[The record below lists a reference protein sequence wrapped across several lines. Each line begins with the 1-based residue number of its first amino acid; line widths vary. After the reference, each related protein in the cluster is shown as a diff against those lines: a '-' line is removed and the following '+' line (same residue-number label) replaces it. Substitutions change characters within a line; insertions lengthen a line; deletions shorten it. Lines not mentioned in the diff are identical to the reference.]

1 MTWEKVKLAEC
12 CSSIADGDHLPPPKA
27 EKGVPFVTI
36 SNINSSHQFDFSD
49 TMYVPQEYYDRLDSK
64 RKAQIG
70 DVLYS
75 VVGSF
80 GIPVLIKE
88 NIPFVFQRHIGILR
102 PNEKILPAFLYYTM
116 LSHDFYAKADAV
128 AIGAAQRTISLSV
141 LRNMEIALPPFEVQ
155 KSIVCILS
163 AYDDLIENNQKQI
176 KLLEEAAQRLY
187 KEWFIDLRFPDHENT
202 PIHDGL
208 PEGWERKTVNECLQ
222 MHMNGGW
229 GSEIS
234 EAKNYIPGKVIRGT
248 DINDIKMGEYKDV
261 PLRFHSENDINKKIL
276 HPDDIV
282 FELSNGNI
290 SNIGRSLYIDEQIL
304 HNCGVNTICASF
316 CKLFRPI
323 NRLHALLLYWEIQD
337 MQSSGR
343 MIPYKKHGA
352 NGINNFDFEGF
363 LEHKLLIPN
372 KPEFINPF
380 NSFMQKM
387 SNIQYQFTILKESR
401 DRLLPQ
407 LMSGELKL

>member
-1 MTWEKVKLAEC
+1 MKWETVKLAEC

-49 TMYVPQEYYDRLDSK
+49 TMYVPQEYYDGLDSK
-64 RKAQIG
+64 RKARFG

-88 NIPFVFQRHIGILR
+88 NTPFVFQRHIGILR

-116 LSHDFYAKADAV
+116 LSRDFYAKADAI
-128 AIGAAQRTISLSV
+128 AIGAAQRTISLSA

-155 KSIVCILS
+155 KSIVSILS

-187 KEWFIDLRFPDHENT
+187 KEWFIDLRFPDYENT

-208 PEGWERKTVNECLQ
+208 PEGWE
-222 MHMNGGW
+222 
-229 GSEIS
+229 
-234 EAKNYIPGKVIRGT
+234 
-248 DINDIKMGEYKDV
+248 DV
-261 PLRFHSENDINKKIL
+261 PIDAEFSIRYGKNLPTSL
-276 HPDDIV
+276 
-282 FELSNGNI
+282 I
-290 SNIGRSLYIDEQIL
+290 SKEGKYP
-304 HNCGVNTICASF
+304 V
-316 CKLFRPI
+316 
-323 NRLHALLLYWEIQD
+323 Y
-337 MQSSGR
+337 
-343 MIPYKKHGA
+343 GA
-352 NGINNFDFEGF
+352 NGIIGFYSEKNCNEHVVLITSRGNGSGDISRTFYKESFVTNNSFIVTGRQPYYGIPFTHQLFMNIDFKSVCTGSAQPQLTNSSISALRVF
-363 LEHKLLIPN
+363 IPKKCLIE
-372 KPEFINPF
+372 KF
-380 NSFMQKM
+380 NSIAQAWYEQEEKFLKY
-387 SNIQYQFTILKESR
+387 NICLEEAR